1 MALADFKGS
10 DPVTKIMQLIGLNDN
25 HEITIAS
32 IQERM
37 TYEVENVSPLLEVLD
52 RQRFGIEKVLLGGPG
67 SAQIRVPITSL
78 IFNAICDPDGCRKS
92 LGVAE
97 KIASQVDAPVINHP
111 ENTYKT
117 RKDRLWQL
125 YGDRKDIQV
134 PKTIRVSPR
143 RRAEIEQIVESGEM
157 QPPFLFKEAGGLEIP
172 SAFLVDSP
180 GKIRELER
188 FAFDGRDYYMT
199 AFIDY
204 RSRDGLYRKYRFF
217 VIGGRVFPGYLIV
230 ANHWS
235 ILNDTQAKS
244 TFEKLPP
251 AVKSEE
257 QTFLKTFRGRQFSIF
272 KDMYKTLG
280 LDFFGIDC
288 GFNSAGMPI
297 LFSVSGCKH
306 YFSTDKDENYYSTK
320 QLGELNRAVEWM
332 VTRKLKNAN

>member
-1 MALADFKGS
+1 MI
-10 DPVTKIMQLIGLNDN
+10 KILQLIGLNNN

-32 IQERM
+32 IQERI
-37 TYEVENVSPLLEVLD
+37 TYEVENISPLLEVLD
-52 RQRFGIEKVLLGGPG
+52 KRRFGIEKILLGGAR
-67 SAQIRVPITSL
+67 SAPLAVPVTDL
-78 IFNAICDPDGCRKS
+78 IFNSICDPDSCTKT
-92 LGVAE
+92 LGIAE
-97 KIASQVDAPVINHP
+97 RITSQVDVPVINHP
-111 ENTYKT
+111 KYTNKT
-117 RKDRLWQL
+117 RKEALWQL

-143 RRAEIEQIVESGEM
+143 RLADIEQIVDSGEM
-157 QPPFLFKEAGGLEIP
+157 QPPFLFKEAAGLEAQ
-172 SAFLVDSP
+172 STFLVDSP
-180 GKIRELER
+180 PQIRELER

-204 RSRDGLYRKYRFF
+204 RSRDRLYRKYRFF
-217 VIGGRVFPGYLIV
+217 VIGGRVLPGYLIV

-244 TFEKLPP
+244 TFEKLSA

-257 QTFLKTFRGRQFSIF
+257 QTFLKTFRGRQFAVF

-288 GFNSAGMPI
+288 GFNSAGIPI
-297 LFSVSGCKH
+297 LFSVGGCKH
-306 YFSTDKDENYYSTK
+306 YFSTDKDKNYYSAK

-332 VTRKLKNAN
+332 VARKLQNAK